1 MRKLFEENL
10 TIDEMS
16 DMWYGWD
23 NEGLLYGWENGE
35 AEEAYALLSEKG
47 YNMDSIK
54 VLHEAFDTIGELVGA
69 I

>member
-1 MRKLFEENL
+1 MIELFKENL
-10 TIDEMS
+10 TLDKMS
-16 DMWYGWD
+16 EIWYGWD

-35 AEEAYALLSEKG
+35 AGEAYALLELNG

-54 VLHEAFDTIGELVGA
+54 VLHEAFDTLGELIGA

>member
-1 MRKLFEENL
+1 MIELFKDNL
-10 TIDEMS
+10 TLDEMS
-16 DMWYGWD
+16 EIWYGWD

-35 AEEAYALLSEKG
+35 AGKAYAILEENG

-54 VLHEAFDTIGELVGA
+54 VMNGAFVTLGELVGA

>member
-10 TIDEMS
+10 TLDEMS
-16 DMWYGWD
+16 DIWCGWD
-23 NEGLLYGWENGE
+23 NEGLLYGWENGK
-35 AEEAYALLSEKG
+35 AGEAYVLLSEKG

-54 VLHEAFDTIGELVGA
+54 VLHEAFVTFGELIGA

>member
-1 MRKLFEENL
+1 MIELFKENL
-10 TIDEMS
+10 TLDEMS
-16 DMWYGWD
+16 DIWCGWD

-35 AEEAYALLSEKG
+35 AGEAYVLLYEKG

-54 VLHEAFDTIGELVGA
+54 VLHEAFDTIGELIGA

>member
-1 MRKLFEENL
+1 MIELFKEAF

-23 NEGLLYGWENGE
+23 NEGLLYGWENGVAGE
-35 AEEAYALLSEKG
+35 ACELLVLKG

-54 VLHEAFDTIGELVGA
+54 VMYEAYNALGELIGEL
-69 I
+69 

>member
-1 MRKLFEENL
+1 MIELFKDSL
-10 TIDEMS
+10 TLDEMS
-16 DMWYGWD
+16 EIWYGWD

-35 AEEAYALLSEKG
+35 AGKAYAILEENG

-54 VLHEAFDTIGELVGA
+54 VMNGAFVTLGELVGA

>member
-1 MRKLFEENL
+1 MIELFKDNL
-10 TIDEMS
+10 TLDEMS
-16 DMWYGWD
+16 EIWYGWD

-35 AEEAYALLSEKG
+35 AGKAYAILEENG

-54 VLHEAFDTIGELVGA
+54 VMNRAFVTLGELVGA

>member
-1 MRKLFEENL
+1 MVELFKENL
-10 TIDEMS
+10 TLDEMS
-16 DMWYGWD
+16 EIWCGWD

-35 AEEAYALLSEKG
+35 AGEAYVLLSEKG

-54 VLHEAFDTIGELVGA
+54 VLHEAFDTIGELIGA

>member
-35 AEEAYALLSEKG
+35 AGKACALLSEKG

-54 VLHEAFDTIGELVGA
+54 VLHEAFDTIGELIGA

>member
-1 MRKLFEENL
+1 MIELFKENL
-10 TIDEMS
+10 TLDEMS
-16 DMWYGWD
+16 DIWCGWD

-35 AEEAYALLSEKG
+35 AGEAYALLYEKG

-54 VLHEAFDTIGELVGA
+54 VLHEAFDTIGELIGA

>member
-1 MRKLFEENL
+1 MIELFKENL
-10 TIDEMS
+10 TLDEMS
-16 DMWYGWD
+16 EIWYGWD

-35 AEEAYALLSEKG
+35 AGKAYAILEENG

-54 VLHEAFDTIGELVGA
+54 VMNGAFVTLGELVGA